1 MYILISRNYTLPPG
15 RSWENACQSNRGK
28 RWANTTCPA
37 SCTAKSLF
45 FSKETY
51 YMNILTQW
59 SKQSSIEFLFWFIN
73 IIGWHI
79 HFVHIS
85 VALLL
90 SEVHPYPQAI
100 VYLAHQRCLVAG
112 FWNVLFSPAT
122 RNELHIFEIQENLET
137 LRMIVA
143 KLHEKSLNNTLVQF
157 TWKQ

>member
-1 MYILISRNYTLPPG
+1 MYSQEP
-15 RSWENACQSNRGK
+15 
-28 RWANTTCPA
+28 
-37 SCTAKSLF
+37 LF
-45 FSKETY
+45 FQRNLLHEYINPMIKTII
-51 YMNILTQW
+51 N
-59 SKQSSIEFLFWFIN
+59 SIVFLFIN

-112 FWNVLFSPAT
+112 FWNVLFAPAT
-122 RNELHIFEIQENLET
+122 RNELHIVEIQENLET